1 MRFSGRMHP
10 LNMDLVSECVINYLP
25 FNVDSSIVMV
35 LLVYVTYDQL
45 VRFGNKAYIY
55 IYLVCVYTSRENYT
69 ITNTG
74 K

>member
-1 MRFSGRMHP
+1 
-10 LNMDLVSECVINYLP
+10 MDLVSECVINYLP

-35 LLVYVTYDQL
+35 LLLFVYATYNQL
-45 VRFGNKAYIY
+45 VRFGNKAYIWC
-55 IYLVCVYTSRENYT
+55 VFVYTSRENYT

>member
-55 IYLVCVYTSRENYT
+55 IFGVCLYQ
-69 ITNTG
+69 
-74 K
+74 